1 MPASLQQRRN
11 SASWAAVNR
20 VLSVTMF
27 SASHSDWRCRSKR
40 GTDAACMAALYA
52 GVLHSK
58 RIFSFLPYCRF
69 VVPVLSI
76 LQETCCFCNNFPQF
90 FPQSVPFIGQKC
102 PQSLAAQG
110 LQGSCGF
117 CVRECVR
124 GRGRTQSFRLG
135 FPPPLWGSDH
145 GARSARPTPFPLRFL
160 KRIVSFLSVVF
171 WPAFSDPHLF
181 RLNSTGFD
189 F

>member
-40 GTDAACMAALYA
+40 GAVTACMAALYA

-58 RIFSFLPYCRF
+58 RISSFLPYCRF

-76 LQETCCFCNNFPQF
+76 LQETCCFCNKNRTFVRVFHRVFHIFPRNPLRPKAYRF
-90 FPQSVPFIGQKC
+90 LVVFVCGRGCGAGGEPSRLAWFPPAPLGVGSRCQISVPHPLSAPFFEKKSVIFKC
-102 PQSLAAQG
+102 
-110 LQGSCGF
+110 
-117 CVRECVR
+117 
-124 GRGRTQSFRLG
+124 
-135 FPPPLWGSDH
+135 
-145 GARSARPTPFPLRFL
+145 RFL
-160 KRIVSFLSVVF
+160 ACFF
-171 WPAFSDPHLF
+171 
-181 RLNSTGFD
+181 
-189 F
+189 